1 MAAFPPFS
9 MLFTSNIFAQRFQE
23 LMVGIGK
30 LWVEEALYVDHGG
43 GGAGVSQSLGD
54 KSHVEVVLIG
64 NARPSVSH
72 HIGGKGLAGRDALRQ
87 ARQVVVVATKLVLVL
102 PMCQYCIGRIDDG
115 KNIRSI
121 AVSLILSDNL
131 VHTRFYRHHY
141 LLSCFVAG
149 IVKSSVSDL
158 FLSQIGNIYERHS
171 HGIKTE
177 EEYVAS
183 KSKRWLVFE
192 IEVAQPQNVLFL
204 CTAFASMFLPS
215 EHFAERLR
223 VGSHLQGY
231 TSII

>member
-1 MAAFPPFS
+1 
-9 MLFTSNIFAQRFQE
+9 
-23 LMVGIGK
+23 MVGIGK

-43 GGAGVSQSLGD
+43 GGAGMSQGLGD
-54 KSHVEVVLIG
+54 KSHVKVVLIG

-87 ARQVVVVATKLVLVL
+87 ARQVVVVAAKLALVL

-115 KNIRSI
+115 EYIRSI
-121 AVSLILSDNL
+121 AVRLILSDDFA
-131 VHTRFYRHHY
+131 HTGFYRHHY
-141 LLSCFVAG
+141 LLSSFVAG

-177 EEYVAS
+177 EEYVAG
-183 KSKRWLVFE
+183 KSKRWFVFE
-192 IEVAQPQNVLFL
+192 IEVAQPQDVLFL
-204 CTAFASMFLPS
+204 CTALASMFLPS
-215 EHFAERLR
+215 EHFAERLL